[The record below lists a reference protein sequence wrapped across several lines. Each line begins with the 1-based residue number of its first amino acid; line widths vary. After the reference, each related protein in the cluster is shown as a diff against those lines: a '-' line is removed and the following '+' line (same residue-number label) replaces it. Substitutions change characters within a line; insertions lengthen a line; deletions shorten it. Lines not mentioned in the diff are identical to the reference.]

1 MWLQWL
7 KEFVF
12 RYSVIVL
19 ASFFGKCRAGRII
32 LNFVY
37 LVLCTLGRSYQNK
50 LAKLLEMTIE
60 STVLSQFQMVQIR
73 RPVRVAK
80 VIILGF
86 ILSAIQTYFLSLNQR
101 MTVKYSLQ
109 F

>member
-37 LVLCTLGRSYQNK
+37 LVFCTPGRSWQNK
-50 LAKLLEMTIE
+50 LAKVLEMTLQ
-60 STVLSQFQMVQIR
+60 SAVLSQFQMVQIR

-80 VIILGF
+80 VLILEF
-86 ILSAIQTYFLSLNQR
+86 VL
-101 MTVKYSLQ
+101 
-109 F
+109 